1 MIELKVSC
9 SFRSICLPLLASPA
23 DFWGDVAKDFFWK
36 TKHSGRFLDYNFD
49 VTKGEI
55 FIKCMEGAST
65 NICYNVLD
73 HNVLDRKLGDKVA
86 FYWSVHVRTHTRMH
100 AHTHAQ
106 TRHTK
111 D

>member
-1 MIELKVSC
+1 M
-9 SFRSICLPLLASPA
+9 SFSPPPA
-23 DFWGDVAKDFFWK
+23 EFWGDVAKDFFWK

-65 NICYNVLD
+65 NICYNLLD

-86 FYWSVHVRTHTRMH
+86 FYWSVHVRAH
-100 AHTHAQ
+100 ARTDTAHKGLKLRQFTS
-106 TRHTK
+106 TGRN
-111 D
+111 